1 MSKLC
6 SKRKK
11 NYFQKE
17 DLTILPRLFSH
28 SVRPELS
35 LLPQPLM
42 NGLTDVH
49 HYTSKRFHSYAFN
62 SLHRISAPR
71 RLREKN
77 ICKSNSSSCSLII
90 HIAPITLLAKEIFSS
105 PPPSLKLTWEHSHE
119 LEQLPWEGS
128 PAYRNKC
135 YLQLGQRRVLGGK
148 S

>member
-105 PPPSLKLTWEHSHE
+105 PPPIPEVDM
-119 LEQLPWEGS
+119 G
-128 PAYRNKC
+128 A
-135 YLQLGQRRVLGGK
+135 
-148 S
+148 